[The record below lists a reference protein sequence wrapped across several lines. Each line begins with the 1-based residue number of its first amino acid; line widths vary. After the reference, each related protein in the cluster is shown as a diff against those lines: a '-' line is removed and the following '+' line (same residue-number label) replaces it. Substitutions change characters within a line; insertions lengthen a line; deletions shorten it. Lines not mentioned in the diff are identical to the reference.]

1 MTTGD
6 LSERR
11 SWAERCYRVMLL
23 GYPREYR
30 RCHGGELLGTL
41 LEAHPSR
48 RLPSVRESV
57 HLLDAGLLTRLR
69 SRPAGVPAW
78 ASGLQLGLLL
88 LVLVRAGTMLGH
100 VTTVQ
105 QPEAVILLPSL
116 LVVVALLLGRMGSA
130 AVLAAIAAV
139 AGTYQALASSGGH
152 GTDVLGGLFASRTF
166 EASWALNF
174 WLSPGLTQYWV
185 VAAGSAVIALNRR
198 TRGPLPRRSWYWLT
212 VLLAQVALTVCNNSL
227 LPAGVPANHRP
238 PSLPGAA
245 VGLPVLPLIVTV
257 GFLLLALRATVV
269 IGDLRWA
276 VAAGVYLIPVAVSA
290 AVLAVGMPSAV
301 ATLGDQLPAV
311 LLAAGCAVALRRR
324 APRRTES

>member
-30 RCHGGELLGTL
+30 RRHGGELLGTL

-212 VLLAQVALTVCNNSL
+212 VLLAQVALTVCNNLL

-269 IGDLRWA
+269 IGDPRWA

>member
-30 RCHGGELLGTL
+30 RRHGGELLGTL

-139 AGTYQALASSGGH
+139 AGTSQALASSGGH

-212 VLLAQVALTVCNNSL
+212 VLLAQVALTVGNNLL

-269 IGDLRWA
+269 IGDPRWA